1 MAARCHATGIGVA
14 LNRDGGSAVRDPD
27 REPTMTVL
35 TDRAPARAG
44 ITRGAVTWYA
54 YLLLGYFTYF
64 NTSQGN
70 IIPFLQAE
78 LALSYGAVSLH
89 ASATACGLLV
99 IGLTGDR
106 IITRFGRRAMLIFG
120 ALASAVALTC
130 LAFAPSVYA
139 TVASCFFMGLTGAF
153 IPAIISAL
161 LSDLYGDRRDIA
173 LTEANAMCYA
183 FAIAAP
189 LLAALAVWAGWS
201 WRLVPLAGV
210 ASAVLIVVAYRKHP
224 IPEGAAFAADG
235 KQRALPPAYWA
246 YWAMLGFAVALEFA
260 VLLWAPAFLER
271 VAGLSPSNAALGAGA
286 FFVAMLAG
294 RTLGIPI
301 VSRYPARNI
310 YLAIT
315 AITIAGF
322 TLYWG
327 APAPA
332 ASVAG
337 LFVIGLGIA
346 LFFPIVISFALGAA
360 PGASNRAATRSMLA
374 PALAVIL
381 TPPLLGVLADNVGLW
396 WAQGMILV
404 FVALTMA
411 AFLVAKRL
419 EGYSTSSS

>member
-1 MAARCHATGIGVA
+1 MTA
-14 LNRDGGSAVRDPD
+14 LS
-27 REPTMTVL
+27 E
-35 TDRAPARAG
+35 RAPARAG
-44 ITRGAVTWYA
+44 ITRGPATWYA

-106 IITRFGRRAMLIFG
+106 IIARFGRRRMLIFG
-120 ALASAVALTC
+120 ALASAIALTA

-153 IPAIISAL
+153 IPAIVSAL
-161 LSDLYGDRRDIA
+161 LSDIYGDSRDIA

-210 ASAVLIVVAYRKHP
+210 VSALLIVAAYRRQA
-224 IPEGAAFAADG
+224 IPDGAAAVADG
-235 KQRALPPAYWA
+235 KQGVLPPAYWA

-260 VLLWAPAFLER
+260 VLLWAPAFLEQ
-271 VAGLSPSNAALGAGA
+271 VVGLSPSNAALGAGV
-286 FFVAMLAG
+286 FFVAMLTG
-294 RTLGIPI
+294 RTLGIRV
-301 VSRYPARNI
+301 VSRYPARSI

-322 TLYWG
+322 VAYWL

-332 ASVAG
+332 VSVAG

-374 PALAVIL
+374 PALAIIL
-381 TPPLLGVLADNVGLW
+381 TPPLLGVLADNAGLW
-396 WAQGMILV
+396 WAQSMILV

-411 AFLVAKRL
+411 AFLVAQRL
-419 EGYSTSSS
+419 EGYSASSS